1 MKWSIMFS
9 SVGADLGSYSLCMIK
24 TWLPCLNHTA
34 PLICIF
40 PSWHPYHYGN
50 KLVHIGEYDHYLW
63 LSPVLN
69 LASQLSSVTINN
81 CLPKWSSMFKIQW
94 SIDKAVVYHL
104 CNENMCNRFRLMNIF
119 TGVFL
124 LEDGGEISHCII

>member
-1 MKWSIMFS
+1 MFS
-9 SVGADLGSYSLCMIK
+9 YFRADLESHCPVHDQDPIA
-24 TWLPCLNHTA
+24 LPQTYCYINMR
-34 PLICIF
+34 IF

-124 LEDGGEISHCII
+124 LEDGGEISHCIM